1 MFGLCVP
8 SHPPEKVYKTKLIKK
23 LKVGNTSSG
32 IFWTQYITSVLH
44 KCTAKVEDD
53 DNVCFVSAL
62 YLATF
67 DELKLLPI
75 VYLRAEIAIKPQPTN
90 F

>member
-1 MFGLCVP
+1 M
-8 SHPPEKVYKTKLIKK
+8 
-23 LKVGNTSSG
+23 
-32 IFWTQYITSVLH
+32 
-44 KCTAKVEDD
+44 EDD

-90 F
+90 FWL